1 MCLAHAQRHAT
12 LAFTIKQELQQFEAW
27 HERFTARVEFAPH
40 RAACHASEFYRQ
52 AERILI
58 LLTWELHRKPV
69 RGLNW
74 PQRLL
79 REAAQEIA
87 GVRPA
92 VITAETQI
100 ALRRFLTL
108 RNRSRNIYG
117 YDPHPRCLVW
127 LMDETRTLYPRFMRE
142 VLLCRE
148 AARIV

>member
-12 LAFTIKQELQQFEAW
+12 LAFALKQELQQLEAW
-27 HERFTARVEFAPH
+27 HERFTARAEFAPH
-40 RAACHASEFYRQ
+40 WAAGHARGFYRQ

-58 LLTWELHRKPV
+58 LLTWELHGKPV

-79 REAAQEIA
+79 QEAAQEIA

-100 ALRRFLTL
+100 ALQHFLTL
-108 RNRSRNIYG
+108 RNWSRNIYG

-127 LMDETRTLYPRFMRE
+127 LMDETRTLYPRFMHE
-142 VLLCRE
+142 VRLCRE
-148 AARIV
+148 ALLII